1 MRCGPRDR
9 PFRRLQWQP
18 PGVHG
23 RGAHPS
29 DGPAGEHA
37 GDERHVA
44 ERAIGHAHVGDVGH
58 ARMAEGLRLSPRST
72 RSGPPARAPRWL
84 GVDGRFSSSDALDA
98 EPTHGR
104 EHPAA
109 ADLGRIP
116 ALGDQLGR
124 IFLYPYTAMKKS
136 EWTRRMPRAGAS
148 CLAAMRLTGLDLNMR
163 QP

>member
-1 MRCGPRDR
+1 MAAPD
-9 PFRRLQWQP
+9 
-18 PGVHG
+18 VHG

-44 ERAIGHAHVGDVGH
+44 ERAIGHAHVGDVDH
-58 ARMAEGLRLSPRST
+58 ARTAEGLRLRPAFHEV
-72 RSGPPARAPRWL
+72 GPAARAPRRL
-84 GVDGRFSSSDALDA
+84 GGDGRFASSDALDA
-98 EPTHGR
+98 EPAHDR

-136 EWTRRMPRAGAS
+136 EWTRRMPRAGTS

>member
-1 MRCGPRDR
+1 M
-9 PFRRLQWQP
+9 LK
-18 PGVHG
+18 HT
-23 RGAHPS
+23 
-29 DGPAGEHA
+29 
-37 GDERHVA
+37 
-44 ERAIGHAHVGDVGH
+44 ERAIGHAHVGDVDH
-58 ARMAEGLRLSPRST
+58 ARTAEGLRLRPAFHEV
-72 RSGPPARAPRWL
+72 GPAARAPRRL
-84 GVDGRFSSSDALDA
+84 GGDGRFASSDALDV
-98 EPTHGR
+98 EPAHDR